1 MSYISRILREN
12 QVFAVVG
19 ATQNKDKYGHEVFKS
34 LVDGGYRVYP
44 VNPKYTQLDGQTC
57 YPSVADLPEKP
68 QVVVTVVP
76 PGVTEQ
82 VIQSCAQLGVKTVWM
97 PPGTWSDQA
106 IEQCETQGIEEIH
119 DICLVFALHSLA
131 KGAAR

>member
-1 MSYISRILREN
+1 MSYVSRILREN

-19 ATQNKDKYGHEVFKS
+19 ATQNKDKYGHEVVES
-34 LVDGGYRVYP
+34 LVDRGYLVYP
-44 VNPKYTQLDGQTC
+44 VNPNYKHLNGHTC

-76 PGVTEQ
+76 PDVTEQ
-82 VIQSCAQLGVKTVWM
+82 VIQSCAQLGVKMVWM

-106 IEQCETQGIEEIH
+106 IEYCETNGTEEIH
-119 DICLVFALHSLA
+119 DICLVFALDSLGRGVA
-131 KGAAR
+131 V